1 MSTVYTKSSKVKTI
15 IIWSII
21 VIYLFWVLVPLIW
34 ATLNSFKTLKDIYAV
49 PPKLIFEPTLENWDY
64 VLRYAEFPKYY
75 LNTMIIGLTSTVTA
89 MILGY
94 FMAYAL
100 ARFEIKRKDDIAFFV
115 LSQRILPPASI
126 VIPLFILF
134 DKLALINTYPAII
147 LPYIVLNLPFSV
159 WILRSFIEEVPK
171 EIDEAALVDGASIL
185 RVMFQI
191 VLPQILY
198 GFLATWIFIFVLT
211 INEYFLA
218 AILTGAA
225 TRPVSV
231 AVTLFLPVGV
241 RGAMPGP
248 ACAAGI
254 LMLIPPLV
262 IFGLFH
268 KFLVRGLTFGVIK
281 G

>member
-1 MSTVYTKSSKVKTI
+1 VIAEHVKSTKIKAVIAI
-15 IIWSII
+15 ILAF
-21 VIYLFWVLVPLIW
+21 YLFWVLLPLVW
-34 ATLNSFKTLKDIYAV
+34 ATLNSFKTLRDIYAV
-49 PPKLIFEPTLENWDY
+49 PPKIIFEPTLENWDY
-64 VLRYAEFPKYY
+64 VIRYAEFLKYY
-75 LNTMIIGLTSTVTA
+75 VNTLIIGLTSTLAA
-89 MILGY
+89 MLIGY
-94 FMAYAL
+94 FMAYAI
-100 ARFEIKRKDDIAFFV
+100 ARFEIKGKDNIAFFV

-126 VIPLFILF
+126 IIPLFIIF
-134 DKLALINTYPAII
+134 DKLGMINTYPAVI

-159 WILRSFIEEVPK
+159 WILRSFIEDLPK
-171 EIDEAALVDGASIL
+171 EIEEAALVDGASIL

-191 VLPQILY
+191 VFPQISY
-198 GFLATWIFIFVLT
+198 GFIATWVFILSLT

-254 LMLIPPLV
+254 LMLILPIT
-262 IFGLFH
+262 IFAIFH
-268 KFLVRGLTFGVIK
+268 KFLAKGLTFGVVK

>member
-1 MSTVYTKSSKVKTI
+1 MTERIRNIKVMIFVGTVLTL
-15 IIWSII
+15 
-21 VIYLFWVLVPLIW
+21 YLLWVLIPLLW
-34 ATLNSFKTLKDIYAV
+34 ASLNSFKTLKDIYAV
-49 PPKLIFEPTLENWDY
+49 PPKIIFEPTLENWDY
-64 VLRYAEFPKYY
+64 VIRYAEFLRYY
-75 LNTMIIGLTSTVTA
+75 ANTMIIGLTSTSIA
-89 MILGY
+89 MLLGY

-100 ARFEIKRKDDIAFFV
+100 ARFEIRGRDNIAFFV

-126 VIPLFILF
+126 IIPLFIIF
-134 DKLALINTYPAII
+134 DKLGMINTYPAVI

-159 WILRSFIEEVPK
+159 WILRSFIEDIPK
-171 EIDEAALVDGASIL
+171 EIEEAALVDGASIL

-191 VLPQILY
+191 TFPQLSY
-198 GFLATWIFIFVLT
+198 GFIATWIFILGLT

-254 LMLIPPLV
+254 LMLIPPLL

-268 KFLVRGLTFGVIK
+268 KFLIKGLTFGVVK

>member
-1 MSTVYTKSSKVKTI
+1 VIAEHVKSTKIKAVITI
-15 IIWSII
+15 ILAF
-21 VIYLFWVLVPLIW
+21 YLFWVLLPLVW
-34 ATLNSFKTLKDIYAV
+34 ATLNSFKTLRDIYAV
-49 PPKLIFEPTLENWDY
+49 PPKIIFEPTLENWDY
-64 VLRYAEFPKYY
+64 VIRYAEFLKYY
-75 LNTMIIGLTSTVTA
+75 VNTLIIGLISTLAA
-89 MILGY
+89 MLIGY
-94 FMAYAL
+94 FMAYAI
-100 ARFEIKRKDDIAFFV
+100 ARFEIKGKDNIAFFV

-126 VIPLFILF
+126 IIPLFIIF
-134 DKLALINTYPAII
+134 DKLGMINTYPAII

-159 WILRSFIEEVPK
+159 WILRSFIEDLPK
-171 EIDEAALVDGASIL
+171 EIEEAALVDGASIL

-191 VLPQILY
+191 VFPQISY
-198 GFLATWIFIFVLT
+198 GFVATWVFILSLT

-254 LMLIPPLV
+254 LMLILPIT
-262 IFGLFH
+262 IFAIFH
-268 KFLVRGLTFGVIK
+268 KFLVKGLTFGVVK

>member
-1 MSTVYTKSSKVKTI
+1 VIAEHVKSTKIKAVIAI
-15 IIWSII
+15 ILAF
-21 VIYLFWVLVPLIW
+21 YLFWVLLPLVW
-34 ATLNSFKTLKDIYAV
+34 ATLNSFKTLRDIYAV
-49 PPKLIFEPTLENWDY
+49 PPKIIFEPTLENWDY
-64 VLRYAEFPKYY
+64 VIRYAEFLKYY
-75 LNTMIIGLTSTVTA
+75 VNTLIIGLISTLAA
-89 MILGY
+89 MLIGY
-94 FMAYAL
+94 FMAYAI
-100 ARFEIKRKDDIAFFV
+100 ARFEIKGKDNIAFFV

-126 VIPLFILF
+126 IIPLFIIF
-134 DKLALINTYPAII
+134 DKLGMINTYPAII

-159 WILRSFIEEVPK
+159 WILRSFIEDLPK
-171 EIDEAALVDGASIL
+171 EIEEAALVDGASIL

-191 VLPQILY
+191 VFPQISY
-198 GFLATWIFIFVLT
+198 GFVATWVFILSLT

-254 LMLIPPLV
+254 LMLILPIT
-262 IFGLFH
+262 IFAIFH
-268 KFLVRGLTFGVIK
+268 KFLVKGLTFGVVK

>member
-1 MSTVYTKSSKVKTI
+1 MIAEHVKSTKIKAVITI
-15 IIWSII
+15 ILAF
-21 VIYLFWVLVPLIW
+21 YLFWVLLPLVW
-34 ATLNSFKTLKDIYAV
+34 ATLNSFKTLRDIYAV
-49 PPKLIFEPTLENWDY
+49 PPKIIFEPTLENWDY
-64 VLRYAEFPKYY
+64 VIRYAEFLKYY
-75 LNTMIIGLTSTVTA
+75 VNTLIIGLISTLAA
-89 MILGY
+89 MLIGY
-94 FMAYAL
+94 FMAYAI
-100 ARFEIKRKDDIAFFV
+100 ARFEIKGKDNIAFFV

-126 VIPLFILF
+126 IIPLFIIF
-134 DKLALINTYPAII
+134 DKLGMINTYPAII

-159 WILRSFIEEVPK
+159 WILRSFIEDLPK
-171 EIDEAALVDGASIL
+171 EIEEAALVDGASIL

-191 VLPQILY
+191 VFPQISY
-198 GFLATWIFIFVLT
+198 GFVATWVFILSLT

-254 LMLIPPLV
+254 LMLILPIT
-262 IFGLFH
+262 IFAIFH
-268 KFLVRGLTFGVIK
+268 KFLVKGLTFGVVK

>member
-1 MSTVYTKSSKVKTI
+1 VIAEHVKSTKIKAVIAI
-15 IIWSII
+15 ILAF
-21 VIYLFWVLVPLIW
+21 YLFWVLLPLVW
-34 ATLNSFKTLKDIYAV
+34 ATLNSFKTLRDIYAV
-49 PPKLIFEPTLENWDY
+49 PPKIIFEPTLENWDY
-64 VLRYAEFPKYY
+64 VIRYAEFLKYY
-75 LNTMIIGLTSTVTA
+75 VNTLIIGLTSTLAA
-89 MILGY
+89 MLIGY
-94 FMAYAL
+94 FMAYAI
-100 ARFEIKRKDDIAFFV
+100 ARFEIKGKDNIAFFV

-126 VIPLFILF
+126 IIPLFIIF
-134 DKLALINTYPAII
+134 DKLGMINTYPAVI

-159 WILRSFIEEVPK
+159 WILRSFIEDLPK
-171 EIDEAALVDGASIL
+171 EIEEAALVDGASIL

-191 VLPQILY
+191 VFPQISY
-198 GFLATWIFIFVLT
+198 GFVATWVFILSLT

-254 LMLIPPLV
+254 LMLILPIT
-262 IFGLFH
+262 IFAIFH
-268 KFLVRGLTFGVIK
+268 KFLAKGLTFGVVK

>member
-1 MSTVYTKSSKVKTI
+1 VIAEHIKSTKAKAVITTI
-15 IIWSII
+15 LTF
-21 VIYLFWVLVPLIW
+21 YLFWVLLPLMW
-34 ATLNSFKTLKDIYAV
+34 AILNSFKTLRDIYAV
-49 PPKLIFEPTLENWDY
+49 PPKIIFEPTLENWDY
-64 VLRYAEFPKYY
+64 VIRYAEFLKYY
-75 LNTMIIGLTSTVTA
+75 VNTLIIGLTSTLAA
-89 MILGY
+89 MLIGY
-94 FMAYAL
+94 FMAYAIT
-100 ARFEIKRKDDIAFFV
+100 RFEIKGKDNIAFFV

-126 VIPLFILF
+126 IIPLFIIF
-134 DKLALINTYPAII
+134 DKLGMINTYPAVI

-159 WILRSFIEEVPK
+159 WILRSFIEDLPK
-171 EIDEAALVDGASIL
+171 EIEEAALVDGASIL

-191 VLPQILY
+191 VFPQISY
-198 GFLATWIFIFVLT
+198 GFVATWVFILSLT

-254 LMLIPPLV
+254 LMLILPIT
-262 IFGLFH
+262 IFAMFH
-268 KFLVRGLTFGVIK
+268 KFLVKGLTFGVIK